1 MEMMIVVLMIS
12 SLGLIAWP
20 NISKLR
26 KKSQQNLFEQKVK
39 EAVENCRYYAMLNG
53 KIVVVEVVDSEEK
66 ITTMTLDNLVFNGKI
81 DKRFLIN
88 AQGDLYEE

>member
-1 MEMMIVVLMIS
+1 
-12 SLGLIAWP
+12 
-20 NISKLR
+20 
-26 KKSQQNLFEQKVK
+26 
-39 EAVENCRYYAMLNG
+39 MLNG